1 MLVLSEDTRRAV
13 VEKRAFEAKV
23 ARDRADER
31 RTKGLW
37 GEVEVG
43 ESISSDNTY
52 GSM

>member
-1 MLVLSEDTRRAV
+1 MVLSEDARRAV

-43 ESISSDNTY
+43 DSITGDDKTY